1 MKHLLAAVIFMAL
14 GISLNA
20 WAVATPG
27 TQPVQLLAIPCGVLS
42 GYHAGKFLITRWEK
56 RHGRDRQ
63 TAEDHPDPQ
72 AIGTALSNGGTF
84 NITFDPST
92 NTFASVNSPIGLE
105 AARLA
110 SELDVVHEEM
120 PILAHR
126 AARLSHARG
135 GMTFA
140 ALNRKA
146 GDKPV
151 TFTADED
158 ATCRCG
164 FDDPVGL
171 SYLSLSTTV
180 ANLMAGGSRHSVV
193 PAVNGRCGWYA
204 VPSDVDAWHEPNT
217 IDLLVELSGRV
228 IEHEKGYRAEHQ
240 RVVEIRLPGC
250 WLCGQPSTHAL
261 FDTDECRRFACEYH
275 LAPGLVAVCAGDIQR
290 VLNVPVVA
298 QP

>member
-1 MKHLLAAVIFMAL
+1 MKHLLAAVTFAGLYIGL
-14 GISLNA
+14 TI
-20 WAVATPG
+20 WAFATPG
-27 TQPVQLLAIPCGVLS
+27 VQWLQLLSIPCCVIVGRHLAK
-42 GYHAGKFLITRWEK
+42 YFNKRTEK
-56 RHGRDRQ
+56 RNGRNRQ
-63 TAEDHPDPQ
+63 APEDHPDPQ
-72 AIGTALSNGGTF
+72 AIGTALASGGTF

-92 NTFASVNSPIGLE
+92 NTFAGVNSPIGLE

-217 IDLLVELSGRV
+217 VDLLVELSGRV

-261 FDTDECRRFACEYH
+261 FDTDECQRFACEYH